1 MMHYMIVQNW
11 LESYQTLSGI
21 EKIMIQMDYRTQ
33 NQSKMRF
40 GINHLKKD
48 YVIYEQEFFEFFELI
63 QNHIHHF
70 KSHLA

>member
-1 MMHYMIVQNW
+1 
-11 LESYQTLSGI
+11 LAGI

-40 GINHLKKD
+40 GINNLKAD
-48 YVIYEQEFFEFFELI
+48 YQLFEEEFYEFFELI
-63 QNHIHHF
+63 QNHIDHF